1 MATDPCLNTTEAQQV
16 IAVVDNQAPVM
27 ETLGTLT
34 ISCEEAIPTT
44 LPEATDNC
52 GSVLVT
58 ETTEVISGDCSGELH
73 CASFFRGHRR
83 LWQHL
88 HV

>member
-1 MATDPCLNTTEAQQV
+1 MAIDPCLNTTEAQQV
-16 IAVVDNQAPVM
+16 ITVVDNEAPVM
-27 ETLGTLT
+27 ETLGALT

-58 ETTEVISGDCSGELH
+58 ETTEGDFWRLLRELH